1 MDAKRATVAGVI
13 GTAVLTALWLV
24 EPSIGLPK
32 IAIGQILSSI
42 MSVSV
47 AHSSVGA
54 VGGWIVHFIVGILLA
69 LIYAWMFVGRLSGP
83 SVVRGMIYG
92 ALVFVVAQCVF
103 MPLVGAGFFA
113 RGDVELLIGSLLG
126 HLVYG
131 GVVGWIYDRPAIA
144 QPPARAGAS
153 PA

>member
-24 EPSIGLPK
+24 EPSIGLPR
-32 IAIGQILSSI
+32 IAIGQILSSF

-54 VGGWIVHFIVGILLA
+54 AGGWIIHFVVGIVLA
-69 LIYAWMFVGRLSGP
+69 LVYAWVFVGRLPGP
-83 SVVRGMIYG
+83 PIVRGMLYG

-103 MPLVGAGFFA
+103 MPLVGGGFFS
-113 RGDVELLIGSLLG
+113 RGDVEFLIGSLLG

-131 GVVGWIYDRPAIA
+131 AVVGWIYARPMIV
-144 QPPARAGAS
+144 QPLAGAAT